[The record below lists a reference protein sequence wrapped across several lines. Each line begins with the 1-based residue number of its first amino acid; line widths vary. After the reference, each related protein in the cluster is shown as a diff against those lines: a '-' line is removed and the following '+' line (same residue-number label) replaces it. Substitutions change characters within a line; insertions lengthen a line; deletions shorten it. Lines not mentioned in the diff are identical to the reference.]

1 MHLHRT
7 NVNVQVKGR
16 FQPHFDLLITVGG
29 GGGVGWLNRLWNFSK
44 WRISTANPTTRT
56 LKILTSNHL
65 KKRKSLLLAAVNDF
79 MKYFGYCNADTAEG
93 LPQPLKGTLIYHL
106 QKTGDENQ
114 WILVPYLEKPQ
125 DDEVFNYSMQP
136 YHWYLHILELHDTA
150 KEGDL
155 N

>member
-16 FQPHFDLLITVGG
+16 FQPHFDLLMTDGG
-29 GGGVGWLNRLWNFSK
+29 GGGWLKNRLWNFSK

-65 KKRKSLLLAAVNDF
+65 KNRKSLLLAAVNDF

-114 WILVPYLEKPQ
+114 WILVPYHEKPQ

-136 YHWYLHILELHDTA
+136 CHWYLHILELHDTA
-150 KEGDL
+150 NEGDL